1 MQRTAKRMAALLL
14 IFLLTAFPLAGAK
27 ADGAW
32 ECRDGVIAFN
42 DHYCD
47 GASGSGFSSAYPANS
62 CSTS

>member
-1 MQRTAKRMAALLL
+1 MAALLL
-14 IFLLTAFPLAGAK
+14 IFLLTAFPLAGAR

-47 GASGSGFSSAYPANS
+47 SASGSGFFIGIPANS